1 MFPPDGTG
9 ACIMAEK
16 KKKKCPMCGKP
27 EILKFRPFCSQRCA
41 DLDLGRW
48 LTGEYRF
55 AAEEEV
61 DFDADFAGDE

>member
-1 MFPPDGTG
+1 
-9 ACIMAEK
+9 MAENIS
-16 KKKKCPMCGKP
+16 KKCPMCGKP
-27 EILKFRPFCSQRCA
+27 ELHKYRPFCSQRCA

-61 DFDADFAGDE
+61 DMDEDFTDEN